1 MQSVSAELL
10 RHGVRATVAFV
21 RNGGANSGI
30 GLHHSEGYWVYVSG
44 EAWLEP
50 KPRQERALRG
60 PVFDRVVAGA
70 PDDFH
75 VQRPSAH
82 RRNGRERADSSQKE
96 SASKEKFSGRNRG
109 FSIGDFLSESLPFMS
124 YMTVVIVNGI

>member
-1 MQSVSAELL
+1 MEPAQGVQSVSAELL

-21 RNGGANSGI
+21 RNWGANSGI
-30 GLHHSEGYWVYVSG
+30 GLHSSEGHWVYVSG

-50 KPRQERALRG
+50 RPRQELALRG
-60 PVFDRVVAGA
+60 PVFDRVVASA

-82 RRNGRERADSSQKE
+82 RRNRRERADSSQKE

-109 FSIGDFLSESLPFMS
+109 FSIGDFQSKLD
-124 YMTVVIVNGI
+124 

>member
-1 MQSVSAELL
+1 MCQ
-10 RHGVRATVAFV
+10 
-21 RNGGANSGI
+21 GG
-30 GLHHSEGYWVYVSG
+30 
-44 EAWLEP
+44 
-50 KPRQERALRG
+50 RG
-60 PVFDRVVAGA
+60 SSLSRVTGRLFDRVVAGA

-109 FSIGDFLSESLPFMS
+109 FSIGDFQSKYFHL
-124 YMTVVIVNGI
+124 

>member
-30 GLHHSEGYWVYVSG
+30 GLHQSLGYWVYVSG

-50 KPRQERALRG
+50 TPRHGRAFRA

-109 FSIGDFLSESLPFMS
+109 FSIGDFQSKF
-124 YMTVVIVNGI
+124 